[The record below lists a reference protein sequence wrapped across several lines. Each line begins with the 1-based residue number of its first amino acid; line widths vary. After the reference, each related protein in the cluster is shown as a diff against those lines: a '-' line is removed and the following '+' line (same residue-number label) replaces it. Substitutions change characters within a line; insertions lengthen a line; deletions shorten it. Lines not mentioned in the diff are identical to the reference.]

1 MTDLS
6 STDRAI
12 IAALRA
18 NARLSITDLAAT
30 VGISRTT
37 ARTRLESLVAEGRIR
52 RFTIETD
59 TDAEGEVRAITL
71 VQLQGRMSRAV
82 IRAIN
87 RIPQVTTVHST
98 NGAWDLV
105 VEIRADSL
113 PEFDTALREIR
124 EVPGVTNSETC
135 LLLAHATG

>member
-6 STDRAI
+6 PTDRAI

-30 VGISRTT
+30 AGVSRTT

-135 LLLAHATG
+135 LLLAQATG